1 MAFLYT
7 RSYCGHRTPSWSPA
21 AHKPSL
27 ALTSSLAAS
36 PRCKG
41 RPRVSAQPR
50 QRGGWSCHFQ
60 SPGPA
65 AQCSGSE
72 PLSIL
77 LPTSPRG
84 RWARCGSPLQ
94 REKGKLQVPGK
105 VRRQV
110 AGWLMVQFWPNPGL
124 KMAATTYYIMFAMW
138 KSLSTQSL
146 NILIYIQGKKAS
158 GLPLRGDLRIK
169 S

>member
-1 MAFLYT
+1 MGPGLNPMGLLSHVPPGAVGCQHPWLSPHT
-7 RSYCGHRTPSWSPA
+7 WSNCGHCPPSWSPA

-36 PRCKG
+36 PRYKG

-50 QRGGWSCHFQ
+50 QRGGWSCHFR

-110 AGWLMVQFWPNPGL
+110 AGWLMVQFWPQPGL
-124 KMAATTYYIMFAMW
+124 KMAATTYT
-138 KSLSTQSL
+138 LCVL
-146 NILIYIQGKKAS
+146 CRNH
-158 GLPLRGDLRIK
+158 
-169 S
+169 